1 MRKITYGAIGLSLVA
16 GTFAVAS
23 ASQAASGTGIYA
35 TWTASGSTV
44 SASVAGTTFPTITG
58 SVVDGSV
65 STAVSATLTGS
76 SPFGQVYG
84 TSSGKTYLS
93 NGLAAGKN
101 TSTTTLTF
109 SAATPVGTWG
119 FALGD
124 IDAES
129 VTVTATNAAGAAV
142 NTATWFQSAF
152 NYQSGNT
159 DQPTWNSG
167 TTTLV
172 GNTNDTNGAAGWF
185 KPTAAI
191 KTLTLTQTKLSGFPS
206 YQLWLATDTSPM
218 PAVTPTASASVTPNA
233 VASATPTAT
242 VTASASATTSASA
255 TATGSASSA
264 SATPAATTHCTSTDT
279 ALVNGSFEDPEIPA
293 KSYRQ
298 LLDSQVPG
306 WTTTATDHKIEIW
319 SSGFNGVTSPSG
331 AQFAELNATQDS
343 ELFQDVATVPG
354 QKLVWSLY
362 HRARAAG
369 ATGDTMSVNIG
380 SANAAPNAVTKF
392 TDTLSEGWVLHTGTY
407 VVPAGQTSTRF
418 GFESGATAS
427 GNKSIGNFLDHIY
440 FTREVCVP
448 AEALV
453 PPADNKPVVT
463 PSASPS
469 ATPSTGTQENPLVDE
484 PGKTVI
490 IDIKDIPGVPDGS
503 TISEVKPPAHGTIVI
518 IDKDTIEYTPNPGY
532 TGEEDITVVIK
543 DKDGKIVT
551 VEEIVEVGV
560 PQVVINWKAPTKL
573 HTGNNIIVNK
583 VLKTNAGQKA
593 SIVVTCGPL
602 LRSKFMDA
610 MAECQVSKHGNKIT
624 VWVSGAV
631 PIGADIALS
640 APAKGKFLELDSNKF
655 LRN

>member
-1 MRKITYGAIGLSLVA
+1 M
-16 GTFAVAS
+16 
-23 ASQAASGTGIYA
+23 
-35 TWTASGSTV
+35 

-380 SANAAPNAVTKF
+380 SANVAPNAVTKF

>member
-1 MRKITYGAIGLSLVA
+1 MRKITYGVIGLSLVA
-16 GTFAVAS
+16 GTMAVAS
-23 ASQAASGTGIYA
+23 ASQAASGTGMYA
-35 TWTASGSTV
+35 TWTASGSSV
-44 SASVAGTTFPTITG
+44 SASVAGTTFPTISG

-93 NGLAAGKN
+93 SGLAAGKN
-101 TSTTTLTF
+101 SSTTTLTF
-109 SAATPVGTWG
+109 NAATPVGTWG

-142 NTATWFQSAF
+142 STANWFQSAF

-159 DQPTWNSG
+159 DQPTWNAG

-172 GNTNDTNGAAGWF
+172 GNTNDTSGAAGWF

-191 KTLTLTQTKLSGFPS
+191 KTITLTQTKLSGFPS

-218 PAVTPTASASVTPNA
+218 PAVTPTASATVTPNA
-233 VASATPTAT
+233 TASASPTAT
-242 VTASASATTSASA
+242 VTASASATVAA
-255 TATGSASSA
+255 PA
-264 SATPAATTHCTSTDT
+264 SATPTATARCTSTDT
-279 ALVNGSFEDPEIPA
+279 ALVNGSFEDPAIPA

-319 SSGFNGVTSPSG
+319 SSGFMGVTSPSG
-331 AQFAELNATQDS
+331 EQFAELNATQDS

-369 ATGDTMSVNIG
+369 SVGDTMSVNIG
-380 SANAAPNAVTKF
+380 AASAAPNSVTKF

-427 GNKSIGNFLDHIY
+427 GNKSVGNFLDHIY

-453 PPADNKPVVT
+453 PPADTKPGVT
-463 PSASPS
+463 PTASPT
-469 ATPSTGTQENPLVDE
+469 ATPSTGTPDNPLVDA
-484 PGKTVI
+484 PGKPVI

-503 TISEVKPPAHGTIVI
+503 TISDVKPPAHGTIVV
-518 IDKDTIEYTPNPGY
+518 IDKDTIQYTPNPGY

-543 DKDGKIVT
+543 DKDGKIQT
-551 VEEIVEVGV
+551 VEEVVEVGV
-560 PQVVINWKAPTKL
+560 PQVVINWKAPLKL
-573 HTGNNIIVNK
+573 HTGINVIINK

-593 SIVVTCGPL
+593 DAIVTCGPL
-602 LRSKFMDA
+602 LRGKFMDA
-610 MAECQVSKHGNKIT
+610 MADCQVKKSGNKIT
-624 VWVSGAV
+624 VWVSGSV

-640 APAKGKFLELDSNKF
+640 APAKGKYLELDSNTF